1 MEDGRDSLPT
11 SHRETYLTCTMMLA
25 ALWNLALG

>member
-11 SHRETYLTCTMMLA
+11 SHRDIPDCTMMLA